1 MPAWMMSVYVL
12 IWPVGVAMI
21 LAVLV
26 VGFCRAWLQARREGR
41 PLV

>member
-1 MPAWMMSVYVL
+1 MHTWLMSLYVL
-12 IWPVGVAMI
+12 IWPVGVAAI

-26 VGFCRAWLQARREGR
+26 IGFCRAWLQARREGR